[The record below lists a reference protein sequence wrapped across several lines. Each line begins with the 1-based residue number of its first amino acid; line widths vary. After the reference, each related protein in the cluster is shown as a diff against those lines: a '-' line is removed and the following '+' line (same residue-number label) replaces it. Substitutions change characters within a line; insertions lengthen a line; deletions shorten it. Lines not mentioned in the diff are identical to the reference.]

1 MTATVA
7 QQRKLNPRDLVPNSD
22 LGGHNLCAGKKQ
34 AWKRY
39 PGRLLPV
46 IRSVQPYLTQVWG
59 LEDQRRS
66 CLGGS
71 GRARSSNDS
80 SSPTPNS
87 KAGRCWST
95 SWKLVGDAG
104 RLTCDLGWG
113 WGQVHRLYKLS
124 FSTIE

>member
-1 MTATVA
+1 MTAAVA
-7 QQRKLNPRDLVPNSD
+7 QQPKLNPRDLVPNSD
-22 LGGHNLCAGKKQ
+22 LGATISVQERKKP
-34 AWKRY
+34 RSGF

-46 IRSVQPYLTQVWG
+46 IRSVQSYLTQVWG
-59 LEDQRRS
+59 LEGQRRS

-87 KAGRCWST
+87 KASRCWST

-124 FSTIE
+124 LSTIE